1 MVAYKR
7 LPVGRTDVRVRG
19 VGRALRD
26 SDVGAGE
33 QVPVGRVYLRRSGEA
48 WIFDVLAW
56 AHAKGCTW
64 DEMTC
69 YWAARVGY
77 LEMLRWARANGCP
90 WDAQTCSGAA
100 LEWHLEVLHWERAKG
115 CPCDE
120 EKCVN
125 EAYKMGQEGGY
136 QEEVLRGNR

>member
-1 MVAYKR
+1 
-7 LPVGRTDVRVRG
+7 
-19 VGRALRD
+19 
-26 SDVGAGE
+26 
-33 QVPVGRVYLRRSGEA
+33 
-48 WIFDVLAW
+48 
-56 AHAKGCTW
+56 
-64 DEMTC
+64 MTC
-69 YWAARVGY
+69 YWAGRVGY

-100 LEWHLEVLHWERAKG
+100 FEGHLEVLHWARVKG